1 MSDVPNAGEVPL
13 DKLARVYRKIQGRIQ
28 ELTAAYD
35 AEVAQLTV
43 QRDAVRNELKDRLLG
58 MGVKSANT
66 AHGTVILG
74 LQTRYHAQDWDAF
87 KQFVVQHDA
96 LDLLE
101 KRISQKNMSQFLEAN
116 PTLVPPG
123 LNSNSEY
130 TISVRKPSK

>member
-1 MSDVPNAGEVPL
+1 MTDAVQADEVPL

-28 ELTAAYD
+28 ELTAEYD
-35 AEVAQLTV
+35 KQVAQLTA
-43 QRDAVRNELKDRLLG
+43 QRDAVRNELKDRLLA

-74 LQTRYHAQDWDAF
+74 TQTRFHAQDWDAF
-87 KQFVVQHDA
+87 KQFMLQHDA
-96 LDLLE
+96 LDLVE
-101 KRISQKNMSQFLEAN
+101 KRISQKNMAQFLEAN

-130 TISVRKPSK
+130 VISVRKPSK